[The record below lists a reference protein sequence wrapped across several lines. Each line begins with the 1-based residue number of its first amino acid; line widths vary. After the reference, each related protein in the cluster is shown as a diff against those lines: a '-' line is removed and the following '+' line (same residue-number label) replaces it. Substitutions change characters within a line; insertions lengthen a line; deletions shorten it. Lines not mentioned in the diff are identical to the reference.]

1 MPMVYSTFERIKE
14 ASLKI
19 WKNHMALT
27 PGLPRVVEDN
37 CADEPLLDSSAML
50 SPRYRLGRLGSAP
63 ATTLLGQTDNLY

>member
-37 CADEPLLDSSAML
+37 CADEPLLDSSVLL
-50 SPRYRLGRLGSAP
+50 SPRIA
-63 ATTLLGQTDNLY
+63 